1 MNDTPTTGRGLGRPT
16 GPQQWTVT
24 APPVRPR
31 RPLQPAPAPPIR
43 PVAPVPTPPAAPS
56 PTPLSAPPP
65 ARRVVRDRYGRV
77 RLVAP
82 GTPQARPA
90 DVPRSADAPTSPPPP
105 ALVRRP
111 RRTIPLTLAAAVLAG
126 AVAGGGV
133 AVGLAD
139 RGPVDA
145 LTAPAPAPQG
155 APPTNAT
162 EAAAQRILP
171 SVVQVRAGRGTGSGV
186 AIDGVGHVVTNAH
199 VVRGSDSVNLV
210 LADGSSTSGRVI
222 GSDERNDIAVIAT
235 DPGAVRP
242 ATIGQSGNLRIGQ
255 PVIAV
260 GSPLG
265 LNGTV
270 TSGIVSSPHRSS
282 GSSPEM
288 IQTDAA
294 INPGNSGGPLVDLD
308 GRVVGINT
316 SIATLGG
323 PSGNIG
329 IGFAVPIDRVRTV
342 AHTLISQG

>member
-1 MNDTPTTGRGLGRPT
+1 M
-16 GPQQWTVT
+16 
-24 APPVRPR
+24 
-31 RPLQPAPAPPIR
+31 
-43 PVAPVPTPPAAPS
+43 
-56 PTPLSAPPP
+56 
-65 ARRVVRDRYGRV
+65 
-77 RLVAP
+77 
-82 GTPQARPA
+82 
-90 DVPRSADAPTSPPPP
+90 
-105 ALVRRP
+105 RRP
-111 RRTIPLTLAAAVLAG
+111 RRTLTLALAAAVLAG

-133 AVGLAD
+133 AIGLAD

-155 APPTNAT
+155 SQGAAATNAT

-186 AIDGVGHVVTNAH
+186 AIDGVGHIVTNAH
-199 VVRGSDSVNLV
+199 VVDGSDSVSLV
-210 LADGSSTSGRVI
+210 LADGSSTPGRVI

-235 DPGAVRP
+235 DPNAVRP

-270 TSGIVSSPHRSS
+270 TSGIVSSPHRSA

-342 AHTLISQG
+342 AQTLISQG

>member
-1 MNDTPTTGRGLGRPT
+1 M
-16 GPQQWTVT
+16 
-24 APPVRPR
+24 
-31 RPLQPAPAPPIR
+31 
-43 PVAPVPTPPAAPS
+43 
-56 PTPLSAPPP
+56 
-65 ARRVVRDRYGRV
+65 VRDRYGRV

-82 GTPQARPA
+82 PSSP
-90 DVPRSADAPTSPPPP
+90 DVPPPQGRSAGSRPEPP
-105 ALVRRP
+105 AALVKRP
-111 RRTIPLTLAAAVLAG
+111 RRARTVTLTLAAAVVAG
-126 AVAGGGV
+126 AATSGAITLITPDREPAAGTI
-133 AVGLAD
+133 A
-139 RGPVDA
+139 
-145 LTAPAPAPQG
+145 APAPAPQG
-155 APPTNAT
+155 GAPTNAT

-199 VVRGSDSVNLV
+199 VVQGSDSVNLV
-210 LADGSSTSGRVI
+210 LADGSTTSGRVI

-235 DPGAVRP
+235 NPNAVRA

-282 GSSPEM
+282 GSRPEM

-294 INPGNSGGPLVDLD
+294 INPGNSGGPLVDLE

-342 AHTLISQG
+342 AQSLISQG

>member
-1 MNDTPTTGRGLGRPT
+1 M
-16 GPQQWTVT
+16 
-24 APPVRPR
+24 
-31 RPLQPAPAPPIR
+31 
-43 PVAPVPTPPAAPS
+43 
-56 PTPLSAPPP
+56 
-65 ARRVVRDRYGRV
+65 RDRYGRV

-82 GTPQARPA
+82 
-90 DVPRSADAPTSPPPP
+90 PRSPDAAAPQGSPTGAHPEPP
-105 ALVRRP
+105 AALAKRP
-111 RRTIPLTLAAAVLAG
+111 RRTRTVTLTLAAAVVAG
-126 AVAGGGV
+126 AATSGAITLVAP
-133 AVGLAD
+133 D
-139 RGPVDA
+139 REPGA
-145 LTAPAPAPQG
+145 GTIAAPAPAPQG
-155 APPTNAT
+155 GSQGGAPTNAT

-171 SVVQVRAGRGTGSGV
+171 SVVQVRAGRGSGSGV

-199 VVRGSDSVNLV
+199 VVQGSDSVRLV
-210 LADGSSTSGRVI
+210 LADGSTTSGRVI

-235 DPGAVRP
+235 NPNAVRA

-282 GSSPEM
+282 GSRPEM

-294 INPGNSGGPLVDLD
+294 INPGNSGGPLVDLQ

-342 AHTLISQG
+342 AQSLISQG